1 MIIKRRGVFPETLES
16 ETMNTQSI
24 YNGLDYTTKEINH
37 NFKIKVNG
45 IVNGKK
51 VNVLVGV
58 SGLIKIVGDIKLV
71 NRLLKRA
78 FIVTATK
85 RFANCAEALK
95 SLSIISKQR
104 PGVFRATNKFPRN
117 ENRFKRRKPMPKRNR
132 ELRNVLYDDWT

>member
-1 MIIKRRGVFPETLES
+1 MYICIIKQERRAFSRKIES

-24 YNGLDYTTKEINH
+24 YNGLDYTTKEINR
-37 NFKIKVNG
+37 NFEIKVNG

-78 FIVTATK
+78 F
-85 RFANCAEALK
+85 NCCGDKEVCKL
-95 SLSIISKQR
+95 R
-104 PGVFRATNKFPRN
+104 RGVKITF
-117 ENRFKRRKPMPKRNR
+117 
-132 ELRNVLYDDWT
+132 YCQ

>member
-1 MIIKRRGVFPETLES
+1 MYICFIKQERPGVFPENRERNN
-16 ETMNTQSI
+16 MNTQSI
-24 YNGLDYTTKEINH
+24 YNGLDYTTKEINR

-78 FIVTATK
+78 F
-85 RFANCAEALK
+85 NCYGDKEVCKL
-95 SLSIISKQR
+95 R
-104 PGVFRATNKFPRN
+104 RGVKITF
-117 ENRFKRRKPMPKRNR
+117 
-132 ELRNVLYDDWT
+132 YYQ

>member
-1 MIIKRRGVFPETLES
+1 MVIKIKVVYLHHQTRTTRAFSRKIES

-24 YNGLDYTTKEINH
+24 YNGLDYITKEINR

-78 FIVTATK
+78 F
-85 RFANCAEALK
+85 NCYGDKEVCKL
-95 SLSIISKQR
+95 R
-104 PGVFRATNKFPRN
+104 RGVKITF
-117 ENRFKRRKPMPKRNR
+117 
-132 ELRNVLYDDWT
+132 YYQ

>member
-1 MIIKRRGVFPETLES
+1 
-16 ETMNTQSI
+16 MNTQSI
-24 YNGLDYTTKEINH
+24 YNGLDYTTKDINR

-78 FIVTATK
+78 F
-85 RFANCAEALK
+85 NCYGDKEVCKL
-95 SLSIISKQR
+95 
-104 PGVFRATNKFPRN
+104 
-117 ENRFKRRKPMPKRNR
+117 RRVESRHDQYYKYCK
-132 ELRNVLYDDWT
+132 VITDKK

>member
-1 MIIKRRGVFPETLES
+1 
-16 ETMNTQSI
+16 MNTQSI
-24 YNGLDYTTKEINH
+24 YNGLDYTTKEINR

-78 FIVTATK
+78 F
-85 RFANCAEALK
+85 NCYGDLLNLLLDGNDIGLTCRVESRHDQYYK
-95 SLSIISKQR
+95 YCKVITE
-104 PGVFRATNKFPRN
+104 GVQ
-117 ENRFKRRKPMPKRNR
+117 
-132 ELRNVLYDDWT
+132 

>member
-1 MIIKRRGVFPETLES
+1 MVIKIKVVYLHHQTRTRPGVFPENRERNN
-16 ETMNTQSI
+16 MNTQSI
-24 YNGLDYTTKEINH
+24 YNGLDYTTKEINR

-78 FIVTATK
+78 F
-85 RFANCAEALK
+85 NCYGYKEVCKL
-95 SLSIISKQR
+95 R
-104 PGVFRATNKFPRN
+104 RGVKITF
-117 ENRFKRRKPMPKRNR
+117 
-132 ELRNVLYDDWT
+132 YYQ